1 LACSDKEIPMLVTFR
16 TKAYANITMF
26 GDVAKQ
32 LLALMGHSGTI
43 PSAIKA
49 EDVPTAL
56 AQLETALAQRQAA
69 EAAEARENDRARD
82 DYDAPRKIT
91 LSQRAV
97 PLLDLLRAAA
107 AKKSDVMWDG

>member
-1 LACSDKEIPMLVTFR
+1 MLVTFR

-32 LLALMGHSGTI
+32 LLELMGHSGTV

-49 EDVPTAL
+49 EDVPVAL
-56 AQLETALAQRQAA
+56 ARLEAAIAQRRTADA
-69 EAAEARENDRARD
+69 SSALDDDHGRD
-82 DYDAPRKIT
+82 GYDAPRKVT

-97 PLLDLLRAAA
+97 PLLELLRAAA
-107 AKKSDVMWDG
+107 AKKHDVLWDS

>member
-1 LACSDKEIPMLVTFR
+1 MLVTFH

-32 LLALMGHSGTI
+32 LLTLMGHSGTI

-56 AQLETALAQRQAA
+56 ARLETAIAQRKAA
-69 EAAEARENDRARD
+69 EVAEAREDDSGRD
-82 DYDAPRKIT
+82 DYDAPRKVA

-97 PLLDLLRAAA
+97 PLLELFRAAA
-107 AKKSDVMWDG
+107 ANKSDVMWDS

>member
-1 LACSDKEIPMLVTFR
+1 MLVTFR

-32 LLALMGHSGTI
+32 LLELMGHSGTV

-49 EDVPTAL
+49 EDVPVAL
-56 AQLETALAQRQAA
+56 ARLEAAIAQRRPADATKAA
-69 EAAEARENDRARD
+69 EDDQGRD
-82 DYDAPRKIT
+82 GYDAPRKVT

-97 PLLDLLRAAA
+97 PLLELLRSAA
-107 AKKSDVMWDG
+107 AKKHDVMWDS

>member
-1 LACSDKEIPMLVTFR
+1 VLVTFR

-32 LLALMGHSGTI
+32 LLELLGHSGTI

-49 EDVPTAL
+49 DDVATAL
-56 AQLETALAQRQAA
+56 AQLEAAIAQRQAA
-69 EAAEARENDRARD
+69 EAAEARED
-82 DYDAPRKIT
+82 DHRQDDDDVPRKVT

-97 PLLDLLRAAA
+97 PLLELLRAAA
-107 AKKSDVMWDG
+107 AKKADVMWDA

>member
-1 LACSDKEIPMLVTFR
+1 MLVTFR

-32 LLALMGHSGTI
+32 LLELMGHSGTV
-43 PSAIKA
+43 PSAIRA

-56 AQLETALAQRQAA
+56 ARLEAAIAQRKAA
-69 EAAEARENDRARD
+69 EAAKAPEDEQGRD
-82 DYDAPRKIT
+82 GYDAPRKVT

-97 PLLDLLRAAA
+97 PLLELLRAAA
-107 AKKSDVMWDG
+107 AKKQEVMWD

>member
-1 LACSDKEIPMLVTFR
+1 MLVTFR

-32 LLALMGHSGTI
+32 LLELMGHSGTI

-49 EDVPTAL
+49 EDVPKAL
-56 AQLETALAQRQAA
+56 ARLETAIAQRRAA
-69 EAAEARENDRARD
+69 DAAKLGENDDAVRD
-82 DYDAPRKIT
+82 DYDAPRKVTI
-91 LSQRAV
+91 SQRAV

-107 AKKSDVMWDG
+107 ANKTDVMWDG